1 MKGGTGEIKSTRFK
15 GHASIRLP
23 TKIQQQ
29 RMHRVIRE
37 ELTPLQRY
45 TLTSYYFRGLTIA
58 QIAHERR
65 VNKSTV
71 SRTLVRAEQKLQR
84 FLQY

>member
-1 MKGGTGEIKSTRFK
+1 MRSTRFK
-15 GHASIRLP
+15 AHASIRLP
-23 TKIQQQ
+23 TKVQQQ
-29 RMHRVIRE
+29 RLHRVIRE

-45 TLTSYYFRGLTIA
+45 TLTSYYFRELSLTEIA
-58 QIAHERR
+58 QERR

-71 SRTLVRAEQKLQR
+71 SRTLQRAERKLQQ